1 MNTHLK
7 DRVFKILEFIVSF
20 VIVISFLNINIQVSD
35 DVIVSIWNYIWNP
48 DKQYVL
54 MTIVSYIGILLIL
67 IPNMLKINKKYI
79 KPKLFSNIGIAVL
92 WIIIL
97 IFLPELWDGQRYDLI
112 NYQYTFVL
120 STLYL
125 ISVKSICRKLND
137 RTNLKMI

>member
-20 VIVISFLNINIQVSD
+20 VFVISFLNINIQVSN
-35 DVIVSIWNYIWNP
+35 DVIVSIWNYVWKP

-67 IPNMLKINKKYI
+67 SPYILRINKKYI
-79 KPKLFSNIGIAVL
+79 KPKLLSYVGIAIL
-92 WIIIL
+92 WIVIL
-97 IFLPELWDGQRYDLI
+97 IFLPDLWDGQRFDLI

-120 STLYL
+120 CTLYL
-125 ISVKSICRKLND
+125 ISVESICRKLNK
-137 RTNLKMI
+137 RIIL